1 MNIRAATSSDID
13 QLSQLFD
20 QYRIFYRKASDI
32 DRAKEFL
39 TMRITKED
47 SVIYISESSDGDL
60 NGFVQLYPLFSST
73 RMQKLWLLNDLFIAV
88 PSRGR
93 GISKALIE
101 RAKQLV
107 INSNAAGMFLET
119 EVSNDIGNSLYPS
132 CGFTL
137 NSASNYYEWSPK

>member
-1 MNIRAATSSDID
+1 MQIRIATISDID

-20 QYRIFYRKASDI
+20 QYRVFYRKTSDI
-32 DRAKEFL
+32 NGAKEFL
-39 TMRITKED
+39 VSRIEQQD
-47 SVIYISESSDGDL
+47 SVIYVSESADGNL

-73 RMQKLWLLNDLFIAV
+73 RMQKLWLLNDLFV
-88 PSRGR
+88 TQSSRGL

-107 INSNAAGMFLET
+107 LDTSAAGMFLET
-119 EVSNDIGNSLYPS
+119 EVSNDIGNSLYPR

-137 NSASNYYEWSPK
+137 NSASNFYEWSLK